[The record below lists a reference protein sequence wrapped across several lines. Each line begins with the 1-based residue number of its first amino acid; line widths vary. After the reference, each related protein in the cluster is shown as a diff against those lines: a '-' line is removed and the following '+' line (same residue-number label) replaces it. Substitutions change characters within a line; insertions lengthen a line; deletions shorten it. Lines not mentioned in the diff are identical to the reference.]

1 MSGSKPASSLSG
13 EASNAVLNALPD
25 AVVVLDGEG
34 RLVEVNIAAE
44 QLFGVSRTALGGRAL
59 TALIPGDSP
68 IHTLV
73 AQARDGGQTVSQDDV
88 VLESPRLAARNASVH
103 AAPVP
108 ELPGHVTLTLRERT
122 MAHKLDRQLV
132 HRNAARSVTAM
143 AALLAHEVK
152 NPLSGIRGAA
162 QLLEQTAGEDDRRLT
177 GLIREE
183 ADRIVTVLSEM
194 EIFSDER
201 PIERGPVNIHE
212 VLDHVKQVAQAG
224 VGANLTIREAYDPS
238 LPPVLGNRNLLIQA
252 LLNLAKNAAEA
263 VGDDGGTL
271 TLETRYQHGIR
282 LAVPGGGRR
291 VDLPLV
297 VTLTDD
303 GPGIPADL
311 QRHLF
316 DPFVSTKTGSRGLG
330 LALVAKVVEDH
341 GGVIEYDTGPR
352 GTAFRIMLPTTTDE
366 EAR

>member
-1 MSGSKPASSLSG
+1 MAGATTATPLSQDVIR
-13 EASNAVLNALPD
+13 AAFNALPD
-25 AVVVLDGEG
+25 AVVVVTPEG
-34 RLVEVNIAAE
+34 HIVQVNTAAE
-44 QLFGVSRTALGGRAL
+44 QLFALGRTALAGRAL
-59 TALIPGDSP
+59 TAVLPDDSP
-68 IHTLV
+68 VHALV
-73 AQARDGGQTVSQDDV
+73 RQARDGGQTMRQDEV
-88 VLESPRLAARNASVH
+88 VLESPRFPARRAAVH

-108 ELPGHVTLTLRERT
+108 ELPGHVTVTLRERT

-132 HRNAARSVTAM
+132 HRNAARSVTGM

-162 QLLEQTAGEDDRRLT
+162 QLLEQTADERDRHLT
-177 GLIREE
+177 GVIREE
-183 ADRIVTVLSEM
+183 ADRIVGVLSEM

-212 VLDHVKQVAQAG
+212 VLDHVKRVAQAG
-224 VGANLTIREAYDPS
+224 VATELTIRESYDPS
-238 LPPVLGNRNLLIQA
+238 LPPVLGNRNLLIQTF
-252 LLNLAKNAAEA
+252 LNLIKNAAEA
-263 VGDDGGTL
+263 LGESGGTL
-271 TLETRYQHGIR
+271 ALETRYQHGVR
-282 LAVPGGGRR
+282 LAVPGGRRR

-297 VTLTDD
+297 VTVADD
-303 GPGIPADL
+303 GPGIPEDL

-352 GTAFRIMLPTTTDE
+352 GTTFHIMLPVANGE